1 MKLTQDYILSL
12 GFTYDDYVGKYF
24 LDLEFENSTCMID
37 LRHSNNGGYWFTRT
51 EMGATIRFFT
61 REQLDEYVA
70 IVKRSLRKE

>member
-12 GFTYDDYVGKYF
+12 GFSYDGYVGKYF
-24 LDLEFENSTCMID
+24 LDLEFDNNTCMID
-37 LRHSNNGGYWFTRT
+37 LRKSNSTDCWFTRT
-51 EMGATIRFFT
+51 EMGATLRFYT